1 MVPTSTQYQRIL
13 LGGATIDLCGND
25 QSIGVLGGSSGK
37 ITSAAPATFHLIDD
51 YENTE
56 SQFGGSRLTNNVPF
70 EGCVSFAK
78 EGSLNY
84 WLKKVSPTYG
94 DLSVTNGTLTV
105 MPSAS
110 WANASN
116 VTASC
121 AGVLKVQNKDAFGRQ
136 AVVHIDGADA
146 RMLLDYSGSMKVY
159 GLYIDGQKQSLGV
172 YGGTASGAARKRA
185 CFGDTGT
192 GQLAVLGDGIGMTV
206 IFR

>member
-1 MVPTSTQYQRIL
+1 M
-13 LGGATIDLCGND
+13 
-25 QSIGVLGGSSGK
+25 
-37 ITSAAPATFHLIDD
+37 
-51 YENTE
+51 
-56 SQFGGSRLTNNVPF
+56 PF
-70 EGCVSFAK
+70 KGCVSFAK
-78 EGSLNY
+78 EGRLNY
-84 WLKKVSPTYG
+84 WLKAVSPTYG

-105 MPSAS
+105 MPAAS

-116 VTASC
+116 VMASC
-121 AGVLKVQNKDAFGRQ
+121 AGVLKVQNKEAFGRQ

-159 GLYIDGQKQSLGV
+159 GLYIDGQKQPLGV
-172 YGGTASGAARKRA
+172 YGGTASGAPRKLA